1 MDITAA
7 IPQGQPQIDAYGDG
21 GFRISGQHY
30 QQDLLVQASGVT
42 PWDGAFRVHLL
53 DASVEILLF
62 GFGHSPRR
70 LPRDFAAEL
79 KARGIGHD
87 SMDSGAACRTY
98 NVLAAEG
105 RRVAALLCRV

>member
-1 MDITAA
+1 MTLTEMAA
-7 IPQGQPQIDAYGDG
+7 SVFQGSTIS
-21 GFRISGQHY
+21 RISR
-30 QQDLLVQASGVT
+30 ASGVT
-42 PWDGAFRVHLL
+42 PWDGAFRVDLL

-62 GFGHSPRR
+62 GFGRLPRR
-70 LPRDFAAEL
+70 LPQDFATEL
-79 KARGIGHD
+79 KVRGIGHD